1 MICDALVLIQAANL
15 PKYRYWEQ
23 VKIIF
28 LQFSNWWP
36 KMNLISRP
44 VFLNALAVN
53 GPQPNCFHTPPPSHP
68 PSFFSLLG

>member
-53 GPQPNCFHTPPPSHP
+53 GP
-68 PSFFSLLG
+68 